1 MFIYIYIYYV
11 MYVIIYRVFKMYKY
25 VTMGYHG
32 IQVEMM
38 SEDWKILH
46 RCFLD
51 DEAGK
56 ILDAGSG

>member
-1 MFIYIYIYYV
+1 

>member
-1 MFIYIYIYYV
+1 MYIYIYIMQC
-11 MYVIIYRVFKMYKY
+11 MYSFVVFLVYKY
-25 VTMGYHG
+25 VAMGNHG

-56 ILDAGSG
+56 ILDAESG

>member
-1 MFIYIYIYYV
+1 
-11 MYVIIYRVFKMYKY
+11 MYKY

-51 DEAGK
+51 DEAGENPGCWEW
-56 ILDAGSG
+56 LAQQCGR